1 MEYQKYENVAYN
13 LHTIKTDK
21 FKTITVKINFK
32 RKLNKK
38 DITYRNLLSD
48 VLLESSLKYPSRRE
62 LEIKTEDL
70 YNLLLKANTY
80 TSGNYMVLSF
90 DCIFLN
96 EAYTEKGML
105 KESLEFLM
113 EFLFHPNAN
122 NKSFEKNNFMISKN
136 ALKEELETLED
147 SYGRYAMYRLLEEMD
162 EKAPF
167 SIRSVGYLE
176 DLEEINEANLYS
188 YYESVLN
195 RYICNRKY

>member
-113 EFLFHPNAN
+113 EFCI
-122 NKSFEKNNFMISKN
+122 KR
-136 ALKEELETLED
+136 
-147 SYGRYAMYRLLEEMD
+147 G
-162 EKAPF
+162 
-167 SIRSVGYLE
+167 IRN
-176 DLEEINEANLYS
+176 I
-188 YYESVLN
+188 
-195 RYICNRKY
+195 RR